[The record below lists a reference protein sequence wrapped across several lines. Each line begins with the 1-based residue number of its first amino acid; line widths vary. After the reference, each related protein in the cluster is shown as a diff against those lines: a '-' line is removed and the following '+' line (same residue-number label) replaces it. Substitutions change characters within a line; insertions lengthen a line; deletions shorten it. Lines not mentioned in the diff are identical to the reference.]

1 MNHNET
7 KLMNVL
13 DESLCRVLQEAGREN
28 KELNLPRW
36 ETVLKVKGKL
46 DRMLEQYSGEVSTVT
61 IFPAFCSAAVTVE
74 VDSFE
79 VCGKDKGIFFEI
91 LKSANNVEV
100 LPLTNGRLRLSLVF
114 RGVLYTEKRKGNRKK
129 CQDPYDGWE
138 GTMHGG
144 SGNGRRHKHVRYA
157 PHTVGGFR

>member
-28 KELNLPRW
+28 KEVHLPCW
-36 ETVLKVKGKL
+36 ETVLKAKKKL
-46 DRMLEQYSGEVSTVT
+46 DKILEQYSGEVSTVT

-114 RGVLYTEKRKGNRKK
+114 RGVLYTEKGRRKK
-129 CQDPYDGWE
+129 HDPYEGWKN
-138 GTMHGG
+138 TMCGG
-144 SGNGRRHKHVRYA
+144 GGNGGRNKRVHYA